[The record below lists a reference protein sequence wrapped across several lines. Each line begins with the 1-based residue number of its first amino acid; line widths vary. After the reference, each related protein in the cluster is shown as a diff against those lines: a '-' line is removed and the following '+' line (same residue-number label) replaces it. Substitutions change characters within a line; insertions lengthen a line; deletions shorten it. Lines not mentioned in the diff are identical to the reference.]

1 MAAGRSGKA
10 KPAAQVPPTAE
21 RGRRRAVRPTTI
33 ATPRASRSR
42 VEAVPLD
49 RGPTA
54 HVLGNLVRICV
65 ETPTET
71 PRHRATATALAAQL
85 GGEPAFAWHLCE
97 LRAGLGDLGLAP
109 GDDDGA
115 RAEWVRERYGELIDR
130 HRAEPLRLAAL
141 REIGDRLRQLERDGA
156 LPSTLVVRS
165 PRPSRRRRATA

>member
-10 KPAAQVPPTAE
+10 KDAMPAPE
-21 RGRRRAVRPTTI
+21 RGRRRAARPTTV
-33 ATPRASRSR
+33 ATPRASRTRGEVAS
-42 VEAVPLD
+42 VD
-49 RGPTA
+49 HGPTA
-54 HVLGNLVRICV
+54 LVLSNLVRICV
-65 ETPTET
+65 DAPTEI

-97 LRAGLGDLGLAP
+97 LRAGLGDLALAP

-141 REIGDRLRQLERDGA
+141 REVGDRLRQLERDGA

-165 PRPSRRRRATA
+165 PRPTRRRRATA